1 MQNCGVCGFHIT
13 SLCKYNAIAYTST
26 MRRRCGVGTMFVDGN
41 NDSVIV
47 HGGCGVNVSGKWQ
60 ISLITHLINNA
71 HLGQ

>member
-13 SLCKYNAIAYTST
+13 TLCKYNAIAYT
-26 MRRRCGVGTMFVDGN
+26 MRRRCGMRRCPSTGN